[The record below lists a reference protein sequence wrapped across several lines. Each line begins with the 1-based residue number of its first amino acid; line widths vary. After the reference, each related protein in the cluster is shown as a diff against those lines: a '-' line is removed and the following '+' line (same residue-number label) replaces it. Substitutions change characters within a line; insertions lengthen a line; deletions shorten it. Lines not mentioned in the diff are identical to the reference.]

1 MAVWEFRLVT
11 DDATILDQT
20 IVAEGQDETQ
30 AAASAKTLIEEK
42 SSVALFRPGLSV
54 SLDIAARWQELE
66 VAGAADV
73 PHEGW
78 PVDPR
83 GSGNSHRWPINP
95 ARRVG

>member
-54 SLDIAARWQELE
+54 SLDIAARWQE
-66 VAGAADV
+66 VCDGAFPCVFNNASRLARYA
-73 PHEGW
+73 
-78 PVDPR
+78 R
-83 GSGNSHRWPINP
+83 G
-95 ARRVG
+95 VET